1 MSIFGFNRTSQATVA
16 RGVHTVRKGI
26 AFLQVSEF
34 DNALREFRSVS
45 ASRNPKTTRLVRS
58 VAEFYAYNTEVLRK
72 EVKKQAFG
80 NANLI
85 EIVPGNA
92 RNAWSDVD
100 IAAVLIA
107 PATPGTTAIL
117 AGTLGRTPEAIRF
130 QRRYATEQPLQSWED
145 ETGARYT
152 RYTQTRRVAQRLGL
166 V

>member
-1 MSIFGFNRTSQATVA
+1 MSIFSFNRTSQATVA
-16 RGVHTVRKGI
+16 RGVRTIRKGI
-26 AFLQVSEF
+26 AFLQVAEF

-85 EIVPGNA
+85 EVVPGNS

-100 IAAVLIA
+100 IAAVLVT
-107 PATPGTTAIL
+107 PATPDTNLIL
-117 AGTLGRTPEAIRF
+117 AGALGRTPEALRF
-130 QRRYATEQPLQSWED
+130 QRRYATAQPLQSWED
-145 ETGARYT
+145 ETGERYT
-152 RYTQTRRVAQRLGL
+152 RYTQTRRVAARLGL